1 MVIEPATEVIG
12 MAEQIVIPEGSTEL
26 KERVRDYWS
35 RKLLRI
41 KRLLRPIPEDQQVLR
56 LSIRPSKNGWDLRAI
71 LTLPTGTLVAEEQ
84 TFHRDEWPAAMDRV
98 TDKLSME
105 IRRHKEKLRHDDVY
119 RRKRRREDEFHR
131 VRSFLE
137 SDVRKGDRASFMEL
151 IRPLLG
157 HVADQAHHEL
167 LVAQLEG
174 AIRPRE
180 LSVSDLVD
188 EVAVRAWENYDQRPA
203 RLSLDQWLLHLL
215 HEVLDEYYQKN
226 SGTDHSVEESIP
238 ADDPRYQS
246 DLGWLA
252 ENEPYLQ
259 NFLTPLT
266 LYQTLPDHEVPE
278 PWQELAAREQMQWL
292 VNQLRRFPHP
302 ARRAFVLH
310 VVEGWEP
317 SEIALLQNRSV
328 DQVREDIER
337 VRESLRQ
344 RLSSPTS

>member
-1 MVIEPATEVIG
+1 
-12 MAEQIVIPEGSTEL
+12 MAEQIVIPEESTEL
-26 KERVRDYWS
+26 KERVSDYWN
-35 RKLLRI
+35 RKRRRI
-41 KRLLRPIPEDQQVLR
+41 KRLLQPIPEDQQSLR
-56 LSIRPSKNGWDLRAI
+56 LSMRPAKNGWDVRVI
-71 LTLPTGTLVAEEQ
+71 LVLPTGTLVAEEQ
-84 TFHRDEWPAAMDRV
+84 TFHRDEWPAAVDRV
-98 TDKLSME
+98 ADKLAME

-151 IRPLLG
+151 IRPLLRQ
-157 HVADQAHHEL
+157 VADQAHHEL

-174 AIRPRE
+174 AIRPGE

-188 EVAVRAWENYDQRPA
+188 EVAVRAWENYDHRPT
-203 RLSLDQWLLHLL
+203 RLNLDQWLLHLL
-215 HEVLDEYYQKN
+215 HEVLDEYYQKV
-226 SGTDHSVEESIP
+226 SRTDHSVEEPIP
-238 ADDPRYQS
+238 ADDPRYQT
-246 DLGWLA
+246 DIGWMV

-259 NFLTPLT
+259 NFLSPLT

-278 PWQELAAREQMQWL
+278 PWQELAAQEQMQWL

-302 ARRAFVLH
+302 ARRAFMLH
-310 VVEGWEP
+310 VVEGWDA

-328 DQVREDIER
+328 DQVREDIDR

-344 RLSSPTS
+344 RLSSQSAPKG